1 MHKPHPVHMATADSA
16 DLSSAEAS
24 ALEPSAESADS
35 SSLVDSGRSPEGPRS
50 LLDVLKPAS
59 KSDLSRKRK
68 VRLPR
73 REGLQQSIPLTL
85 SKSHLQIVLRS
96 SLESISRLG
105 MESCFV

>member
-1 MHKPHPVHMATADSA
+1 MHKPHPVHVATADSA
-16 DLSSAEAS
+16 DLSSEAS

-68 VRLPR
+68 
-73 REGLQQSIPLTL
+73 LQEEKDFSSQS
-85 SKSHLQIVLRS
+85 H
-96 SLESISRLG
+96 
-105 MESCFV
+105 